1 MAQDPIKVA
10 VVQAAPVF
18 MDLASSVEKAC
29 GLIAAAALQG
39 ATLIVFPEAFLPGY
53 PDWVWT
59 VPAHERK
66 VINEAYRELLQNAVD
81 IPSEATGKLCRA
93 AHEAGAF
100 VTIGVNERNA
110 EASGTTL
117 YNTLLFIDAEGTLV
131 GRHRKLIPTAPERLM
146 WAQGDGS
153 TLQVYDTPM
162 GKLSGLIC
170 WENYMPLAR
179 YAMYAW
185 GSRIHVAP
193 TWDSGEPWLSTM
205 RHIAKEGRLYVI
217 GCCQAIQTS
226 DIPDRFAFK
235 RFYPPGTKWIN
246 SGDSCVVDPE
256 GRIVAGP
263 LHEKEATLFCDLDP
277 GLVAASRW
285 KLDVAGHYARPDVFQ
300 LTVVRKAKA
309 MIGEKAV
316 KKVKKAKHVAKPKRI
331 AKPRKGKKRGR

>member
-18 MDLASSVEKAC
+18 MNREATVDKAC
-29 GLIAAAALQG
+29 GLISAAALQG
-39 ATLIVFPEAFLPGY
+39 AKLIVFPEAFIPGY

-59 VPAHERK
+59 VPTRERK
-66 VINEAYRELLQNAVD
+66 VIDEAYRELLQNAVD
-81 IPSEATGKLCRA
+81 IPSDATGKLCRA
-93 AHEAGAF
+93 AREAGAF

-153 TLQVYDTPM
+153 TLQVYDSPM

-217 GCCQAIQTS
+217 GCCQAIKTS

-235 RFYPPGTKWIN
+235 RFYPPGDEWIN
-246 SGDSCVVDPE
+246 GGDSCVVDPD
-256 GRIVAGP
+256 GKIIAGP
-263 LHEKEATLFCDLDP
+263 LREEEAILFCDLDS

-309 MIGEKAV
+309 MIGEKVV
-316 KKVKKAKHVAKPKRI
+316 KKEKKTKHAAKPKKAKR
-331 AKPRKGKKRGR
+331 RGRSA